1 MSLKTSCLRH
11 IPFAMTGVAALMAAA
26 CDTHYEPDPPIDT
39 SAALV
44 YTAGYP
50 QGPVVLAGDRVT
62 FMCQR
67 PSDKDTACSMYTLS
81 GVVHY
86 GTPYLV
92 DDALGDPNFW
102 PKWTAQGG
110 SIIGDSEG
118 VNTIVWQAPDG
129 EGSATISFSDDDLP
143 TPVDANSGDTGDRD
157 DEGVDPAAST
167 GVQVVVPEVVTVA
180 WPSYTMYD
188 RDPAKSE
195 WDDSNVPLHYPQY
208 DNISGTLF
216 TAPVCMAFGLA
227 PSTVYITAQ
236 CRIVAPLTQ
245 STSFSLKT
253 EGPIN
258 FGEGGSSFSPGLA
271 PGALISSASTHGH
284 VNALANHVLWDLVQ
298 QDWKYKMPYG
308 SNTWIAMNTTLV
320 ELCLTY
326 GEPTGGCVTA
336 KRVRKVCEMGQ
347 GQNDPCD
354 IATAIHDKLPD
365 KSVTAGAPNDG
376 PTPIWLIYDGA
387 TSQCPGFARF
397 VGAHFSMIGITN
409 WQLRYC
415 YALADISSLPPDDPD
430 NLYAHTDYRL
440 TNAGWPS
447 HPQRHPIATIDHPI
461 PTDHDDK
468 CLTEVM
474 LMVDSSLTINNYE
487 ATCFGFFSNLY
498 YSIAPRLKCAYC
510 SDVVKTVF
518 AANTGWYFLDPDI
531 PPEIPEQEWLGPYWA
546 MYWAKC
552 LTSSGGRSYP
562 PFP

>member
-245 STSFSLKT
+245 STSFSLKA

-271 PGALISSASTHGH
+271 PGALISSASTHGNVEAIPSQVYCDT
-284 VNALANHVLWDLVQ
+284 VNQA
-298 QDWKYKMPYG
+298 WKYRVPAG
-308 SNTWIAMNTTLV
+308 SNTWIDINNTSVPLY
-320 ELCLTY
+320 LTY
-326 GEPTGGCVTA
+326 GEPGGSCVTERRVWEVCTLASGQSEPNNIA
-336 KRVRKVCEMGQ
+336 KAIFDGLPSEMY
-347 GQNDPCD
+347 NLE
-354 IATAIHDKLPD
+354 AE
-365 KSVTAGAPNDG
+365 NDG
-376 PTPIWLIYDGA
+376 PVPIWLLYDGEESA
-387 TSQCPGFARF
+387 CPGLAWF
-397 VGAHFSMIGITN
+397 VGVHFSMIGMPD
-409 WQLRYC
+409 WQRLFC
-415 YALADISSLPPDDPD
+415 YALPDFWFLP
-430 NLYAHTDYRL
+430 
-440 TNAGWPS
+440 PS
-447 HPQRHPIATIDHPI
+447 HPWNQYATASYRDSYFGWPALPTRAPAATVGHPNSTGHG
-461 PTDHDDK
+461 DK
-468 CLTEVM
+468 GWPECLY
-474 LMVDSSLTINNYE
+474 MVDGDGNRNTYE
-487 ATCFGFFSNLY
+487 ATCYFGGRHFALLGETKGIF
-498 YSIAPRLKCAYC
+498 A
-510 SDVVKTVF
+510 DHTEVVKYCFSTD
-518 AANTGWYFLDPDI
+518 WYYVDPNSPNLPD
-531 PPEIPEQEWLGPYWA
+531 PNDYFGDDWA
-546 MYWAKC
+546 LYCKAC
-552 LTSSGGRSYP
+552 VSPDGRPYP